1 MDSDSMEKP
10 KSEREEPVDT
20 SNMFQKFLAD
30 MEKKFK
36 EMLPEDPNSETGEQT
51 MQKFEELR
59 NRMAKLE
66 ESASRVPTKTRIT
79 ELESD
84 VLAEEAR
91 KREIDRV
98 LQLMAAAQAVDLC
111 FLVDCTGSMSSYIQG
126 VKEKI
131 QTIVEKSK
139 KMLPDLNFS
148 VAFVGY
154 RDHCDGDARITV
166 LNFTASIL
174 EFQSFMGSVAAT
186 GGGDA
191 PEDVF
196 GGIEEVSK
204 LSWSKQT
211 RILFHIADSP
221 CHGTRFHDPSVADDH
236 PNGDPRGLQIEDLLS
251 KLEQLSII
259 YWFAKLGNAT
269 DLMVQ
274 VFQGIMK
281 INQIDLASADDLV
294 GAVAGS
300 ISASVNIHEENI
312 GDEVVRDG
320 VRGEVEYKLD
330 PRSPD
335 WSLQEVKKV
344 AVWKNKIPRDLDN
357 FRKPLEVYSESECSI
372 KIAADPFA
380 EGKLRIAY
388 YGKYANDE
396 SGSSLVLK
404 QFKYTSENQF
414 IRYKEQMEI
423 QSVAIALANKF
434 NSIKP
439 AGTRNVQFEDVS
451 TVTLTEGE
459 GKSHFAMERYIP
471 GKYVK
476 FNNNA
481 GFVNETAYTATLNA
495 FSHWTYWA
503 TRRYLM
509 VVDLQGVKKEE
520 SSGEVRYVLTDPAIH
535 CGSLR
540 RFGKTN
546 LGREG
551 MYKFFRTHYCNGIC
565 KAMALKFHRYQP
577 TEVYTDFA
585 GATVI
590 A

>member
-1 MDSDSMEKP
+1 MDSDTIEKP
-10 KSEREEPVDT
+10 KVEGEEAAGTP
-20 SNMFQKFLAD
+20 NMLQRFFAD
-30 MEKKFK
+30 MEKKFQ
-36 EMLPEDPNSETGEQT
+36 EMMSADPSAATGEQT
-51 MQKFEELR
+51 LEQFEELK
-59 NRMAKLE
+59 NRMAKME
-66 ESASRVPTKTRIT
+66 ESASRVRTKTRIT
-79 ELESD
+79 ELETD

-98 LQLMAAAQAVDLC
+98 LKLMAAAQAVDLC
-111 FLVDCTGSMSSYIQG
+111 FLVDCTGSMASYIQG

-131 QTIVEKSK
+131 KTIVERSK
-139 KMLPDLNFS
+139 RMLPDLNFS

-154 RDHCDGDARITV
+154 RDHCDGAARIVV
-166 LNFTASIL
+166 LDLTTSIL
-174 EFQSFMGSVAAT
+174 EFQSFMGTVTAT

-196 GGIEEVSK
+196 GGIEEVTK
-204 LSWSKQT
+204 LAWSKET

-221 CHGTRFHDPSVADDH
+221 CHGTRFHDPSVGDEY
-236 PNGDPRGLQIEDLLS
+236 PNGDPRGLRIEDLLS
-251 KLEQLSII
+251 KLEELKII
-259 YWFAKLGNAT
+259 YWFAKLGSAT

-274 VFQGIMK
+274 VFQSIMN
-281 INQIDLASADDLV
+281 INQIDLNSVDDLV

-312 GDEVVRDG
+312 GDEVVRDA

-330 PRSPD
+330 PRMPD
-335 WSLQEVKKV
+335 WSLQENKRV
-344 AVWKNKIPRDLDN
+344 AIWKNKIPRDLDN
-357 FRKPLEVYSESECSI
+357 FRKPLEVYRESERSI

-388 YGKYANDE
+388 HGKYADGE

-404 QFKYTSENQF
+404 LFKYTSENQF
-414 IRYKEQMEI
+414 VRYKEQMEI
-423 QSVAIALANKF
+423 QSVAVALANKF

-439 AGTRNVQFEDVS
+439 AGTRDVQFADVS
-451 TVTLTEGE
+451 TVTFTEGE
-459 GKSHFAMERYIP
+459 KKFYFAMERYIT
-471 GKYVK
+471 GKYIK

-481 GFVNETAYTATLNA
+481 GFVNEAAYTATLNA

-503 TRRYLM
+503 TGRYLM
-509 VVDLQGVKKEE
+509 VVDLQGVKEE
-520 SSGEVRYVLTDPAIH
+520 TSGGVRYVLTDPAIH

-551 MYKFFRTHYCNGIC
+551 MYKFFRTHYCNGVC

>member
-1 MDSDSMEKP
+1 MDSDTIEKV
-10 KSEREEPVDT
+10 EGEEAAGTP
-20 SNMFQKFLAD
+20 NMFQKFFVD
-30 MEKKFK
+30 MEKKFQ
-36 EMLPEDPNSETGEQT
+36 EMLRADPSAATGEQT
-51 MQKFEELR
+51 LEQFEELKK
-59 NRMAKLE
+59 RMAKLE
-66 ESASRVPTKTRIT
+66 ESASKVRTKTRIT
-79 ELESD
+79 ELETD

-131 QTIVEKSK
+131 KTIVEKSK
-139 KMLPDLNFS
+139 RMLPDLNFS

-154 RDHCDGDARITV
+154 RDHCDGAARIVV
-166 LNFTASIL
+166 LDLTTSIL
-174 EFQSFMGSVAAT
+174 EFQSFMQTVTAT

-196 GGIEEVSK
+196 GGIEEVTK

-221 CHGTRFHDPSVADDH
+221 CHGTRFHDPSVGDEY
-236 PNGDPRGLQIEDLLS
+236 PNGDPRGLRIEDLLS
-251 KLEQLSII
+251 KLEELKII
-259 YWFAKLGNAT
+259 YWFAKLGSAT

-274 VFQGIMK
+274 VFQSIMK
-281 INQIDLASADDLV
+281 INQIDLASVDDLV

-320 VRGEVEYKLD
+320 MRGEVEYKLD
-330 PRSPD
+330 PHMPD
-335 WSLQEVKKV
+335 WSLQENKRVTI
-344 AVWKNKIPRDLDN
+344 WKNKIPRDLDN
-357 FRKPLEVYSESECSI
+357 FRKPLKVYSESERFI

-388 YGKYANDE
+388 HGKYADDE
-396 SGSSLVLK
+396 GDSSLVLK
-404 QFKYTSENQF
+404 LFKYTSENQF
-414 IRYKEQMEI
+414 DRYKEQMEI
-423 QSVAIALANKF
+423 QSVAVALANKF
-434 NSIKP
+434 NTIKP
-439 AGTRNVQFEDVS
+439 AGTRDVHFADVS
-451 TVTLTEGE
+451 TVAFTEGE
-459 GKSHFAMERYIP
+459 KKFHFAMERYIA
-471 GKYVK
+471 GKYIK

-481 GFVNETAYTATLNA
+481 GFVNEAAYTATLNA
-495 FSHWTYWA
+495 FSHWTYLA
-503 TRRYLM
+503 TGKYLM
-509 VVDLQGVKKEE
+509 VVDLQGVKEE
-520 SSGEVRYVLTDPAIH
+520 TSGEVRYVLTDPAIH

-551 MYKFFRTHYCNGIC
+551 MYKFFRTHYCNGVC
-565 KAMALKFHRYQP
+565 RAMALQFHRFQP

>member
-1 MDSDSMEKP
+1 MDPNNTEKP
-10 KSEREEPVDT
+10 KLEREEPEDK
-20 SNMFQKFLAD
+20 SNMFQKFFAD
-30 MEKKFK
+30 MEKKMK
-36 EMLPEDPNSETGEQT
+36 EMLDVDKNSETGKQT
-51 MQKFEELR
+51 MEKIEELK
-59 NRMAKLE
+59 NRMAVLE
-66 ESASRVPTKTRIT
+66 ESVSRVRTKTRIT
-79 ELESD
+79 ELETD
-84 VLAEEAR
+84 LLAEEAR
-91 KREIDRV
+91 KKEIDRV
-98 LQLMAAAQAVDLC
+98 LQVMAAAHAVDLC
-111 FLVDCTGSMSSYIQG
+111 FLVDCTGSMSSYIEG
-126 VKEKI
+126 VKEGLESSIFKL
-131 QTIVEKSK
+131 K

-154 RDHCDGDARITV
+154 RDHCDGSDRVVV
-166 LNFTASIL
+166 LDFTTSIW
-174 EFQSFMGSVAAT
+174 EFRSFMGSIAAK
-186 GGGDA
+186 GGGDV

-196 GGIEEVSK
+196 GGIEEVTK
-204 LSWSKQT
+204 LSWIRQT

-221 CHGTRFHDPSVADDH
+221 CHGTRFHDPSVGDDY

-251 KLEQLSII
+251 KLEGLQVI
-259 YWFAKLGNAT
+259 YWFAKLANTT

-274 VFQGIMK
+274 VFQRIMK
-281 INQIDLASADDLV
+281 INQIDLPSVDYLV
-294 GAVAGS
+294 EALAGS
-300 ISASVNIHEENI
+300 ISASVNIQEENI
-312 GDEVVRDG
+312 GGEVMREDVRE
-320 VRGEVEYKLD
+320 EVEYKLD
-330 PRSPD
+330 PRLPE
-335 WSLQEVKKV
+335 WSLQEDKRVT
-344 AVWKNKIPRDLDN
+344 VWKNKIPRDLDN
-357 FRKPLEVYSESECSI
+357 FRKPLEVYSESECTI
-372 KIAADPFA
+372 KIAADPFV

-396 SGSSLVLK
+396 SGNSLVLK
-404 QFKYTSENQF
+404 KFKYTSENQF
-414 IRYKEQMEI
+414 VRYKEQMEI

-439 AGTRNVQFEDVS
+439 TGTRDIHFAEVS
-451 TVTLTEGE
+451 TVSFTEGE
-459 GKSHFAMERYIP
+459 DKIYFSMEGYIT

-481 GFVNETAYTATLNA
+481 GFVNEASYTATLNA

-503 TRRYLM
+503 TEKYLM
-509 VVDLQGVKKEE
+509 VVDLQGVKEE

>member
-1 MDSDSMEKP
+1 MDSDSMEKQN
-10 KSEREEPVDT
+10 KEGGDA
-20 SNMFQKFLAD
+20 SNMFQKFFSD
-30 MEKKFK
+30 MEKKFQ
-36 EMLPEDPNSETGEQT
+36 EMMGADPNSETGEQT
-51 MQKFEELR
+51 VQQFEELKK
-59 NRMAKLE
+59 RMAKLE
-66 ESASRVPTKTRIT
+66 ESTSRVRTKTRIAAM
-79 ELESD
+79 ESD

-98 LQLMAAAQAVDLC
+98 LRLMAAAQAVDLC

-131 QTIVEKSK
+131 NAIVEKSK
-139 KMLPDLNFS
+139 RMLPDLDFS

-154 RDHCDGDARITV
+154 RDHCDGTERTTV
-166 LNFTASIL
+166 LNFTTSIL
-174 EFQSFMGSVAAT
+174 EFQSFMGTVKAT

-196 GGIEEVSK
+196 GGIEEVTK
-204 LSWSKQT
+204 LAWAKQT

-221 CHGTRFHDPSVADDH
+221 CHGTRFHDPSVGDDY
-236 PNGDPRGLQIEDLLS
+236 PNGDPRGLQIEHLLG
-251 KLEQLSII
+251 KVEELKII

-274 VFQGIMK
+274 VFLGIMK
-281 INQIDLASADDLV
+281 INLIDLASAEDLI

-300 ISASVNIHEENI
+300 ISASVNIHEEII
-312 GDEVVRDG
+312 GDEVVREG
-320 VRGEVEYKLD
+320 VRGEVEYKLCATL
-330 PRSPD
+330 PN
-335 WSLQEVKKV
+335 WSVLKAERVT
-344 AVWKNKIPRDLDN
+344 VWKNKITHDPGS
-357 FRKPLEVYSESECSI
+357 FRKPLEIYIESECSI

-380 EGKLRIAY
+380 EGKLRIAH
-388 YGKYANDE
+388 YGVKEGDD
-396 SGSSLVLK
+396 GDGILVLK

-423 QSVAIALANKF
+423 QSVAISLASTF

-439 AGTRNVQFEDVS
+439 AGTRDIHFAEVS
-451 TVTLTEGE
+451 TVAFNEGE
-459 GKSHFAMERYIP
+459 KKVHFAMERYIS
-471 GKYVK
+471 GKYIK

-481 GFVNETAYTATLNA
+481 GFVNEAAYTATLHA

-503 TRRYLM
+503 TKRYLM
-509 VVDLQGVKKEE
+509 VVDLQGVKEE
-520 SSGEVRYVLTDPAIH
+520 KSGEVRYILTDPAIH
-535 CGSLR
+535 CNSLR

-565 KAMALKFHRYQP
+565 KAMALKFHRFQP
-577 TEVYTDFA
+577 SESYTDFA
-585 GATVI
+585 GATVVS
-590 A
+590 

>member
-1 MDSDSMEKP
+1 
-10 KSEREEPVDT
+10 
-20 SNMFQKFLAD
+20 
-30 MEKKFK
+30 
-36 EMLPEDPNSETGEQT
+36 
-51 MQKFEELR
+51 
-59 NRMAKLE
+59 
-66 ESASRVPTKTRIT
+66 
-79 ELESD
+79 
-84 VLAEEAR
+84 
-91 KREIDRV
+91 
-98 LQLMAAAQAVDLC
+98 
-111 FLVDCTGSMSSYIQG
+111 MSSYIQG

-131 QTIVEKSK
+131 KSIIEKSK

-154 RDHCDGDARITV
+154 RDHCDGADRVVV
-166 LNFTASIL
+166 LDFTTSIL
-174 EFQSFMGSVAAT
+174 EFQSFMGSVGAK

-196 GGIEEVSK
+196 GGIEEVTK
-204 LSWSKQT
+204 LSWSRQT

-221 CHGTRFHDPSVADDH
+221 CHGTRFHDPSVGDEY
-236 PNGDPRGLQIEDLLS
+236 PNGDPRGLRIEDLLS
-251 KLEQLSII
+251 KLEGLQVI
-259 YWFAKLGNAT
+259 YWFAKLGNMT
-269 DLMVQ
+269 DLMIQ
-274 VFQGIMK
+274 VFQSIMK

-312 GDEVVRDG
+312 GDEVMREG
-320 VRGEVEYKLD
+320 VRGVVEYKLD
-330 PRSPD
+330 SRLPE
-335 WSLQEVKKV
+335 WSLQEDKRVT
-344 AVWKNKIPRDLDN
+344 VWKNKIPRDLAN

-396 SGSSLVLK
+396 TGSGNSLVLK
-404 QFKYTSENQF
+404 KFKYTSENQYV
-414 IRYKEQMEI
+414 RYKEQMEI

-439 AGTRNVQFEDVS
+439 TGTRDIHFAEVS
-451 TVTLTEGE
+451 TVSFTEGE
-459 GKSHFAMERYIP
+459 DKIYFAMEGYIT

-481 GFVNETAYTATLNA
+481 GFVNEASYTATLNA
-495 FSHWTYWA
+495 FSHWTYLA
-503 TRRYLM
+503 TEKYLM
-509 VVDLQGVKKEE
+509 VVDLQGVKEE

>member
-1 MDSDSMEKP
+1 MDSDTIEKP
-10 KSEREEPVDT
+10 KGEGEEAADT
-20 SNMFQKFLAD
+20 PNVFQRFFAD
-30 MEKKFK
+30 MEKKFQ
-36 EMLPEDPNSETGEQT
+36 EMMSADPSAATGEQT
-51 MQKFEELR
+51 LEQFEELK
-59 NRMAKLE
+59 NRMAKME
-66 ESASRVPTKTRIT
+66 ESASRVRTKTRIT
-79 ELESD
+79 ELETD

-98 LQLMAAAQAVDLC
+98 LKLIAAAQAVDLC
-111 FLVDCTGSMSSYIQG
+111 FLVDCTGSMASYIQG

-131 QTIVEKSK
+131 KTIVERSK
-139 KMLPDLNFS
+139 RMLPDLNFS

-154 RDHCDGDARITV
+154 RDHCDGAARIVV
-166 LNFTASIL
+166 LDLTTSIL
-174 EFQSFMGSVAAT
+174 EFQSFMGTVTAT

-196 GGIEEVSK
+196 GGIEEVTK
-204 LSWSKQT
+204 LTWSKQT

-221 CHGTRFHDPSVADDH
+221 CHGTGFHDPSVGDNY
-236 PNGDPRGLQIEDLLS
+236 PNGDPRGLRIEDLLS
-251 KLEQLSII
+251 KLEELKII
-259 YWFAKLGNAT
+259 YWFAKLGSAT

-274 VFQGIMK
+274 VFQSIMN
-281 INQIDLASADDLV
+281 INQIDLNSVDDLV

-330 PRSPD
+330 PRMPD
-335 WSLQEVKKV
+335 WSLQENKEV
-344 AVWKNKIPRDLDN
+344 AIWKNKIPRDLDN
-357 FRKPLEVYSESECSI
+357 FRKPLEVYRESQRSI

-388 YGKYANDE
+388 HGKYAGDE
-396 SGSSLVLK
+396 GGSSLVLK
-404 QFKYTSENQF
+404 LFKYTSENQF
-414 IRYKEQMEI
+414 VRYKEQMEI
-423 QSVAIALANKF
+423 QSVAVALANKF

-439 AGTRNVQFEDVS
+439 AGTRDVQFADVS
-451 TVTLTEGE
+451 TVTFTEGE
-459 GKSHFAMERYIP
+459 KKFYFAMERYIT
-471 GKYVK
+471 GKYIK

-481 GFVNETAYTATLNA
+481 GFVNEAAYTATLNA

-503 TRRYLM
+503 TGRYLM
-509 VVDLQGVKKEE
+509 VVDLQGVKEE
-520 SSGEVRYVLTDPAIH
+520 TCGGVRYVLTDPAIH

-551 MYKFFRTHYCNGIC
+551 MYKFFRTHYCNGVC